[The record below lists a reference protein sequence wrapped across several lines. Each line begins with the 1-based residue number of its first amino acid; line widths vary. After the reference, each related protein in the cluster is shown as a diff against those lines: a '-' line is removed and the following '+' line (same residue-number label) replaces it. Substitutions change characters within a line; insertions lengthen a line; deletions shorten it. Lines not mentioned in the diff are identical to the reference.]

1 MTNLTKIDC
10 AKSEAMKTFRAH
22 LSISVKVRCYIRA
35 GHFVAILSY
44 PRICF
49 SFAHLITFQG
59 DGLDYV
65 RSHLSLL
72 DKRMSEIGEVS
83 WNSNLEAYF
92 VSSGEKAHGLAM
104 LHKDAEALYS
114 YRRTFIELPVIVGS
128 ALIGFLNA
136 GSTSMFEDPKTSSVA
151 LGVGS
156 LVVSILQTVNTYFN
170 WSKRSEGHRLASIQY
185 AKLYRFLS
193 IEMSLPRE
201 ERMTPSDLLKQVR
214 DTYDRLQEVSP
225 LIPAHVLVSFKKK
238 ADKYPDIARPEETN
252 GLEKIVIYNPML
264 RNSSVL
270 STPKPEAD
278 SV

>member
-1 MTNLTKIDC
+1 
-10 AKSEAMKTFRAH
+10 
-22 LSISVKVRCYIRA
+22 
-35 GHFVAILSY
+35 
-44 PRICF
+44 
-49 SFAHLITFQG
+49 
-59 DGLDYV
+59 
-65 RSHLSLL
+65 
-72 DKRMSEIGEVS
+72 MSEIGEVS

-92 VSSGEKAHGLAM
+92 VSSGERANGLAI

-156 LVVSILQTVNTYFN
+156 LVVSLLQTVNTYFN
-170 WSKRSEGHRLASIQY
+170 WSKRAEGHRLASIQY

-201 ERMTPSDLLKQVR
+201 ERMSPTELLKQVK

-225 LIPAHVLVSFKKK
+225 LLPPDVLSSFKKK
-238 ADKYPDIARPEETN
+238 TEKYTDISKPAEIN
-252 GLEKIVIYNPML
+252 GLDKIVLYNPMMK
-264 RNSSVL
+264 SS
-270 STPKPEAD
+270 STVETPRPSLDA
-278 SV
+278 V

>member
-1 MTNLTKIDC
+1 
-10 AKSEAMKTFRAH
+10 
-22 LSISVKVRCYIRA
+22 
-35 GHFVAILSY
+35 
-44 PRICF
+44 
-49 SFAHLITFQG
+49 
-59 DGLDYV
+59 
-65 RSHLSLL
+65 
-72 DKRMSEIGEVS
+72 MSEIGEVS

-156 LVVSILQTVNTYFN
+156 LVVSVLQTINTYFN
-170 WSKRSEGHRLASIQY
+170 WSKRAEGHRLASIQY

-225 LIPAHVLVSFKKK
+225 LIPAQVLALFKKRL
-238 ADKYPDIARPEETN
+238 DKYPDVAKPEEAN
-252 GLEKIVIYNPML
+252 GLEKIVIYNPMM

-270 STPKPEAD
+270 STPKPE
-278 SV
+278 SEMV

>member
-1 MTNLTKIDC
+1 M
-10 AKSEAMKTFRAH
+10 
-22 LSISVKVRCYIRA
+22 
-35 GHFVAILSY
+35 
-44 PRICF
+44 
-49 SFAHLITFQG
+49 
-59 DGLDYV
+59 
-65 RSHLSLL
+65 
-72 DKRMSEIGEVS
+72 
-83 WNSNLEAYF
+83 
-92 VSSGEKAHGLAM
+92 SSGEKAHGLAM

-156 LVVSILQTVNTYFN
+156 LVVSVLQTINTYFN
-170 WSKRSEGHRLASIQY
+170 WSKRAEGHRLASIQY

-225 LIPAHVLVSFKKK
+225 LIPTQVLALFKKRL
-238 ADKYPDIARPEETN
+238 DKYPDVAKPEEAN
-252 GLEKIVIYNPML
+252 GLEKIVIYNPMM
-264 RNSSVL
+264 RAPSVL
-270 STPKPEAD
+270 PTPKAEAD
-278 SV
+278 TV

>member
-1 MTNLTKIDC
+1 
-10 AKSEAMKTFRAH
+10 
-22 LSISVKVRCYIRA
+22 
-35 GHFVAILSY
+35 
-44 PRICF
+44 
-49 SFAHLITFQG
+49 
-59 DGLDYV
+59 
-65 RSHLSLL
+65 
-72 DKRMSEIGEVS
+72 MSEIGEVS

-92 VSSGEKAHGLAM
+92 VSSGERANGLAI

-156 LVVSILQTVNTYFN
+156 LVVSLLQTVNTYFN
-170 WSKRSEGHRLASIQY
+170 WSKRAEGHRLASIQY

-201 ERMTPSDLLKQVR
+201 ERMSPTELLKQVK

-225 LIPAHVLVSFKKK
+225 LLPPDVLSSFKKK
-238 ADKYPDIARPEETN
+238 TEKYTDISKPSEIN
-252 GLEKIVIYNPML
+252 GLDKIVLYNPMI
-264 RNSSVL
+264 RNA
-270 STPKPEAD
+270 STVETPRPNLEA
-278 SV
+278 V